1 MENND
6 GKVIGIVSHITLIG
20 WIVALIMNQNNKS
33 EFGSFYIRQNLGL
46 ILFSFITA
54 IPYLGWVI
62 GIILFVFWIISL
74 ISAIQGKMIPIP
86 LIGEK
91 FQEWFKS
98 V

>member
-46 ILFSFITA
+46 ILFLFITA

>member
-46 ILFSFITA
+46 ILFSFI
-54 IPYLGWVI
+54 
-62 GIILFVFWIISL
+62 IL
-74 ISAIQGKMIPIP
+74 
-86 LIGEK
+86 
-91 FQEWFKS
+91 
-98 V
+98 

>member
-33 EFGSFYIRQNLGL
+33 EFGSFYVRQNLGL
-46 ILFSFITA
+46 ILFSFVTA
-54 IPYLGWVI
+54 IPFLGWVI
-62 GIILFVFWIISL
+62 GIVLFVFWIISL
-74 ISAIQGKMIPIP
+74 INAIQGKMTPIP

>member
-33 EFGSFYIRQNLGL
+33 EFGSFYVRQNLGL

-54 IPYLGWVI
+54 IPFLGWVI
-62 GIILFVFWIISL
+62 GIVLFVFWIISL
-74 ISAIQGKMIPIP
+74 INAIQGKMTPIP
-86 LIGEK
+86 LLGEK